1 MKNED
6 IISIEQILTEA
17 SAVGMRNAVT
27 TLAVELVKENH
38 LPKLEAVEIAYQ
50 RLIVEDK

>member
-6 IISIEQILTEA
+6 IISIEEILMEA
-17 SAVGMRNAVT
+17 QAVGMRNEVT
-27 TLAVELVKENH
+27 TLAVELVKENY
-38 LPKLEAVEIAYQ
+38 LPKLEAVETAYQ